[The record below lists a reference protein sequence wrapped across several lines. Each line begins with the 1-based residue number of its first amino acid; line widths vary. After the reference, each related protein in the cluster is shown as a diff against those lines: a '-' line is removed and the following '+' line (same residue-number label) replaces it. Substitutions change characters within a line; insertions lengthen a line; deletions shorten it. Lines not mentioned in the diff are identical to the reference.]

1 MVRRL
6 ALIRDHGLWSLE
18 DAIYRMTGMPSE
30 VYGLPMIGKLK
41 EGLNADITIFNY
53 ENLKDYADYDYPF
66 RRNQGIEYVIVNGGI
81 AVKNGTFTGLKN
93 GKVLRMKR

>member
-6 ALIRDHGLWSLE
+6 ELIREHGLWSLE
-18 DAIYRMTGMPSE
+18 EAIYRMTGMPSE

-41 EGLNADITIFNY
+41 EGLNADITIFDY
-53 ENLKDYADYDYPF
+53 ENVKAMCDYDYPF

-81 AVKNGTFTGLKN
+81 AVEHGEFTGLLN